1 MENRREVAILGG
13 GCFWCLEAVYERL
26 SGVES
31 VVSGYCGGHLASPTY
46 HEICAGQSG
55 HAEVVKVCFD
65 TAQIGYREILDVFF
79 AIHDPTTLDRQGHDA
94 GTQYRSVIFYQSDEQ
109 RQIAEVLIDELNESG
124 EWGAKLVTQVVA
136 AAAFHPAEDYHQH
149 YFGNNR
155 NQSYCQFVI
164 TPKLSA
170 FRSRFADRLKS
181 GE

>member
-1 MENRREVAILGG
+1 MENRQEVAILGG

-65 TAQIGYREILDVFF
+65 TAKISYREILDVFF
-79 AIHDPTTLDRQGHDA
+79 AIHDPTTLNRQGHDA

-109 RQIAEVLIDELNESG
+109 RQIAEVLIDELNKSG
-124 EWGAKLVTQVVA
+124 EWGTKLVTQVVA

-170 FRSRFADRLKS
+170 FRSRFAGRLKS